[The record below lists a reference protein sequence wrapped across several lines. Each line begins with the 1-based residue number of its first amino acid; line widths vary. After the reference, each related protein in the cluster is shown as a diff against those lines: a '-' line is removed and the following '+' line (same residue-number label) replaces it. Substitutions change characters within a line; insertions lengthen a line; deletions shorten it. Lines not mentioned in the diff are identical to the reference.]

1 MRRKHMTYDVL
12 YEEYL
17 RSTDNPYGYTQF
29 KAIVQEYEKNHDY
42 KYHNAYEPGRE
53 MQFDFAG
60 DNLWIVDKDT
70 GEAIRAIVLVCVLPY
85 SMLSYVAALP
95 SAKMEYLFL
104 SLSRAVRYFG
114 GVTEISKTDNMRQWI
129 KKTDRYEPTLNEA
142 ASQWCLHNGTELD
155 ECRSK

>member
-1 MRRKHMTYDVL
+1 MTYDVL

-29 KAIVQEYEKNHDY
+29 KAIIQEYEKNHDY

-85 SMLSYVAALP
+85 SMLSYVTALP
-95 SAKMEYLFL
+95 SAKMEYLFQ
-104 SLSRAVRYFG
+104 SLPIAFKR
-114 GVTEISKTDNMRQWI
+114 RQI
-129 KKTDRYEPTLNEA
+129 LRRCGRDLKDGKH
-142 ASQWCLHNGTELD
+142 ASVDKED
-155 ECRSK
+155 